1 MAIESNSANRT
12 GCKNQV
18 TEKWNSLDDQAVVI
32 GRALAMDAVQK
43 VGNGHPGTAMAL
55 SPVAYTL
62 FQRILKHDPSDPNWL
77 GRDRFVLSAGH
88 SSLTLY
94 IQLFLSGYG
103 LELSDLQSFRTSGAK
118 TPGHPEF
125 GHTAGVEI
133 TTGPLGSGL
142 SSAVGMAMAA
152 RFEKGLFDPAGK
164 TSLFDH
170 DVWVI
175 ASDGDLQEGIS
186 SEACSLAG
194 TQELGSLKVIY
205 DDNRISIE
213 GDTHVAFT
221 EDVSMRFKAYGWN
234 VLEVAALAN
243 GEVDQPALEK
253 AMLSVA
259 EEKKKPSLIRLKT
272 VIAWPAPKAQGTAE
286 SHGSALGADE
296 VAATKIALGL
306 DPDKSFDVP
315 DSVLKH
321 TRKVIDRGSAKR
333 AIWNTEL
340 AAWAKANP
348 DKNELLQRLQNRQ
361 LPKDWHQVIPTFESG
376 KDLATRAASGKI
388 INAIAEV
395 LPEFWGG
402 SSDLAGSNNTTINNG
417 GSFLPASSKMK
428 DANPY
433 GRIVHFGIREHAM
446 GAILNGIALHGL
458 SRAFGGT
465 FLVFSDYMRGAV
477 RLAALMNIPSVF
489 IWSHD
494 SIGLGE
500 DGPTHQ
506 PVEHIASLRM
516 IPNFSMVR
524 PADANETA
532 IAWREII
539 TRDKPVGIALSRQN
553 LPVFDRTQFG
563 SAEGAAK
570 GAYIIVENKSVPDV
584 ILIATG
590 SEVHIAIEAAKI
602 LSEQNIAARV
612 VSAPCLEWFEEQ
624 PDSYKESVLPK
635 GVKARVSVEAGVGA
649 GWHKYVGDNGEIVSL
664 EHFGASASAGTLFKE
679 YGFTPEN
686 IVEAAKK
693 TIART

>member
-1 MAIESNSANRT
+1 MNNWDA
-12 GCKNQV
+12 
-18 TEKWNSLDDQAVVI
+18 LDDQAVVVS
-32 GRALAMDAVQK
+32 RALAMDAVQK

-55 SPVAYTL
+55 APVAYTL
-62 FQRILKHDPSDPNWL
+62 FQRILKHDPSNPNWL

-103 LELSDLQSFRTSGAK
+103 LELSDLQSFRTAGAK

-133 TTGPLGSGL
+133 TTGPLGSGI

-152 RFEKGLFDPAGK
+152 RYEKGLLDPENK
-164 TSLFDH
+164 TSLFEH
-170 DVWVI
+170 DIWVI

-194 TQELGSLKVIY
+194 TQELGNLKVIY

-221 EDVSMRFKAYGWN
+221 EDVSLRFKAYGWN
-234 VLEVAALAN
+234 VIEVAGLPN
-243 GEVDQPALEK
+243 GDVDQVALEN
-253 AMLSVA
+253 AMVKVQS
-259 EEKKKPSLIRLKT
+259 EKSKPSLIRLKT

-296 VAATKIALGL
+296 IAATKIALGL

-315 DSVLKH
+315 DPVLKH
-321 TRKVIDRGSAKR
+321 SRKVLERGAALK
-333 AIWNTEL
+333 AQWDNEL
-340 AAWAKANP
+340 ATWAKSNP
-348 DKNELLQRLQNRQ
+348 EKSELLKRLQSRE
-361 LPKDWHQVIPTFESG
+361 LPKNWEQAIPTFESG
-376 KDLATRAASGKI
+376 KDLATRAASGKV
-388 INAIAEV
+388 INAIAGV

-402 SSDLAGSNNTTINNG
+402 SSDLAGSNNTSINGG
-417 GSFLPASSKMK
+417 GSFLPATSKMK
-428 DANPY
+428 DATPY

-458 SRAFGGT
+458 TRAFGGT

-477 RLAALMNIPSVF
+477 RLAALMNIPSIF

-506 PVEHIASLRM
+506 PVEHIASLRL
-516 IPNFSMVR
+516 IPNLAIVR

-532 IAWREII
+532 VAWREILI
-539 TRDKPVGIALSRQN
+539 RDKPVGLALSRQN
-553 LPVFDRTQFG
+553 LPVFER
-563 SAEGAAK
+563 SASNSADGVAK
-570 GAYIIVENKSVPDV
+570 GAYVIAEPKSAPDV

-590 SEVHIAIEAAKI
+590 SEVHVAIEASRI
-602 LSEQNIAARV
+602 LAEQNISARV

-624 PDSYKESVLPK
+624 SDSYKESVLPK
-635 GVKARVSVEAGVGA
+635 NLRARVSIEAGVGA
-649 GWHKYVGDNGEIVSL
+649 GWQKYVGDNGEIISL
-664 EHFGASASAGTLFKE
+664 EHFGASASAGSLFKE
-679 YGFTPEN
+679 YGFTADN
-686 IVEAAKK
+686 IVLAAKR
-693 TIART
+693 TIARA